1 MNPQQQAHL
10 KRIHEA
16 FIKEHGEKFEKGTIE
31 HKSQL
36 HEDFTAEQLLSFAIE
51 EVLDMASYLY
61 TLREI
66 LGKDK

>member
-10 KRIHEA
+10 QRIHEA

-31 HKSQL
+31 HNSQL